1 VIRPPVIR
9 PPVIPSD
16 GVTAVTGG
24 PHAGRPLGS
33 RHAQRLLRWYPRSW
47 RARYGEE
54 FAELL
59 IAEFAEQPRSWRRAA
74 DVARGGLLARLTS
87 AGLTDARLAGGPLDP
102 AAGLRASLATLA
114 CSAAVFLTV
123 GATLWAQLTVS
134 WEWAPPAT
142 QAAAVAMGV
151 MSAAMLLLA
160 VLAFLAAVPVA
171 AAAALARVRGQ
182 APALGRPILLIGV
195 GALTLVLGG
204 RHFGNAWP
212 GTGGHWWLHQGLVP
226 GGVAAFSWAC
236 TLSVTSYWAHPAAL
250 ASFPAAELAWMAV
263 SPVAMLGLVTGA
275 AQVVRRVR
283 LSPRVLRHEV
293 WVGSAA
299 LVGMAAFAGGALC
312 WVIERGP
319 EPQRPGPQGLF
330 RAGRIDAAGL
340 AVMIIALVIGWQARQ
355 RARRGGPPVAAR
367 PAARR

>member
-1 VIRPPVIR
+1 MTPAQGTTPADHRPEAG
-9 PPVIPSD
+9 PPP
-16 GVTAVTGG
+16 
-24 PHAGRPLGS
+24 GS
-33 RHAQRLLRWYPRSW
+33 RRAYWLLRWYPRNW
-47 RARYGEE
+47 RARYGQE
-54 FAELL
+54 FTELL
-59 IAEFAEQPRSWRRAA
+59 IAEFAERPRSWRRAA
-74 DVARGGLLARLTS
+74 DVARGGLFARLTS
-87 AGLTDARLAGGPLDP
+87 AGLTSGGLPGAGIPGDPHDP
-102 AAGLRASLATLA
+102 AAGQRASLATLA
-114 CSAAVFLTV
+114 CSVAVFLTA
-123 GATLWAQLTVS
+123 GAAMWAQLAVG
-134 WEWAPPAT
+134 WEWTPPAAPG
-142 QAAAVAMGV
+142 AAIAMAV
-151 MSAAMLLLA
+151 MSAAMLLFTVLA
-160 VLAFLAAVPVA
+160 VLAAAPAV
-171 AAAALARVRGQ
+171 AAAALASVRGQ
-182 APALGRPILLIGV
+182 ASMLRWPILLMTG
-195 GALTLVLGG
+195 GALVLILGG

-212 GTGGHWWLHQGLVP
+212 GTGARWWPHQGLVP

-319 EPQRPGPQGLF
+319 EPQKPGPQGLF
-330 RAGRIDAAGL
+330 RAGHIDAAGL
-340 AVMIIALVIGWQARQ
+340 AVMVIALVIGWQARQ
-355 RARRGGPPVAAR
+355 RAGQGGPPVAAR

>member
-1 VIRPPVIR
+1 MTPAHETTPADHRPEAGS
-9 PPVIPSD
+9 PP
-16 GVTAVTGG
+16 
-24 PHAGRPLGS
+24 GS
-33 RHAQRLLRWYPRSW
+33 RRAYWLLRWYPRNW
-47 RARYGEE
+47 RARYGQE
-54 FAELL
+54 FTELL
-59 IAEFAEQPRSWRRAA
+59 IAEFAERPRSWRRAA
-74 DVARGGLLARLTS
+74 DVARGGLFARLTS
-87 AGLTDARLAGGPLDP
+87 AGLTSGGLPSAGLPGDLHDP
-102 AAGLRASLATLA
+102 AAGQRASLATLA
-114 CSAAVFLTV
+114 CSVAVFLTA
-123 GATLWAQLTVS
+123 GATMWAQLAVS
-134 WEWAPPAT
+134 WEWAPPAAPG
-142 QAAAVAMGV
+142 AAIAMAV
-151 MSAAMLLLA
+151 MSAAMLLFAVLA
-160 VLAFLAAVPVA
+160 VLAAAPAVT
-171 AAAALARVRGQ
+171 AAALASVRGQ
-182 APALGRPILLIGV
+182 ASMLRRPILLMAG
-195 GALTLVLGG
+195 GALVLILGG

-212 GTGGHWWLHQGLVP
+212 GTGARWWPHQGLVP

-275 AQVVRRVR
+275 AQVVRRAR

-319 EPQRPGPQGLF
+319 GPQGLF
-330 RAGRIDAAGL
+330 RAGHIDAAGL
-340 AVMIIALVIGWQARQ
+340 AVMVIALVIGWQARQ

>member
-1 VIRPPVIR
+1 MTPAQETTPADYRPEAGT
-9 PPVIPSD
+9 PP
-16 GVTAVTGG
+16 
-24 PHAGRPLGS
+24 GS
-33 RHAQRLLRWYPRSW
+33 RRTYWLLRWYPRNW
-47 RARYGEE
+47 RARYGAE
-54 FAELL
+54 FTELL

-74 DVARGGLLARLTS
+74 DVARGGLFARLTS
-87 AGLTDARLAGGPLDP
+87 AGLTSAGLPSAGGDPHDP
-102 AAGLRASLATLA
+102 AAGQRASLATLA
-114 CSAAVFLTV
+114 CCVAVFLTA
-123 GATLWAQLTVS
+123 GAAMWAQLAVG
-134 WEWAPPAT
+134 WAWAPPAAPG
-142 QAAAVAMGV
+142 AAIAMAV
-151 MSAAMLLLA
+151 MSAAMLLFTVLA
-160 VLAFLAAVPVA
+160 VLAAAPA
-171 AAAALARVRGQ
+171 IAAAALASMRGQ
-182 APALGRPILLIGV
+182 ASMLRLRILLMAG
-195 GALTLVLGG
+195 GALVLILGG

-212 GTGGHWWLHQGLVP
+212 GTGARWWPHQGLVP
-226 GGVAAFSWAC
+226 GGVAAFSWAS

-283 LSPRVLRHEV
+283 LSPRVLRHEA

-319 EPQRPGPQGLF
+319 APQGPGPQGSGPQGLF
-330 RAGRIDAAGL
+330 RAGHIDAAGL

-355 RARRGGPPVAAR
+355 RARRAGLPAPAR